1 MILKEYRSKARG
13 LSDLLNYAALVDE
26 GIVLNKDGSFTAGW
40 FYAGP
45 DLDAAGHIEMAT
57 LSSQV
62 NQALATLGDGW
73 MIHVDALRLPSMDYP
88 DTGAF
93 PDPVTSMIDEER
105 RRHYKAEGTHY
116 ESVYVLTITY
126 LSPTDTESRLSQLFV
141 SGSGTK
147 GADVEVSLRTFK
159 AQIDAIQDM
168 LSARLSVVP
177 MTSEDL
183 LTHLHLCITGLNHHV
198 RMPAIP
204 CYLDTLLASQD
215 LIGGFEPKI
224 GDKHLRTINISGF
237 PQESFPG
244 ILDFL
249 NRMPIEYRWSTR
261 FIFLDP
267 ATAERRLKLMR
278 RNWFQKRHGLFQLLW
293 QALNNT
299 EATNFENRDAIDMA
313 EDADEALSE
322 AAGGTVRYGYYTC
335 TLVLMSEGDG
345 IDALAREVRK
355 EFANRG
361 FPARIETINAL
372 EAYLGSLPGHGYQ
385 NVRRSPIHTLNLS
398 DLLPLTSVWPGLEQ
412 NPCSYYPPQSPA
424 LLTAATSGSTP
435 FRFNVHVSD
444 VGHTLIIGPTGSG
457 KSSLVGLIQS
467 QFMRYPDAQ
476 VFTFDKG
483 YSSFPLCAAAGGI
496 HYDIAGE
503 DDSLSF
509 CPLAHIYHPSSRAW
523 AEDWLETMFDLQ
535 GIRVTPKQRSLI
547 NNALR
552 LLANDESRSLT
563 DLKNT
568 LQDESLR
575 SALDHYTLSGALGG
589 LLDSQHDA
597 LRESHYQVFEI
608 EHLLNMGKTS
618 AIPVLLYLFHA
629 IERRL
634 DGRPT
639 LIVLEEAWLMLMHS
653 LFAAKIEEWLRV
665 LRKRNAAVVFVTQ
678 SLGEITRSERGSLIL
693 ESCPTKIFLPNP
705 EAQAEQNAG
714 IYRSI
719 GLNDRQIEL
728 LAYAVPKREYLY
740 TSPLGKRLI
749 DLDLGPVALSFVGA
763 TGKEDLTQIR
773 HLIKSHG
780 SSWPA
785 KWLARRA
792 LCESAEEWQ
801 AFSKQLKG
809 DRKHAA

>member
-1 MILKEYRSKARG
+1 MIIKEYRSKARG
-13 LSDLLNYAALVDE
+13 LSDLLNYAALVDD
-26 GIVLNKDGSFTAGW
+26 GIILNKDGSFMAGW

-73 MIHVDALRLPSMDYP
+73 MLHVDALRLPSLDYP

-93 PDPVTSMIDEER
+93 PDPITRLIDEER
-105 RRHYKAEGTHY
+105 RRHYQAEGMHY
-116 ESVYVLTITY
+116 ESVYVLTVTY
-126 LSPTDTESRLSQLFV
+126 LTPTDTESRLSRLFV
-141 SGSGTK
+141 SGSGGK
-147 GADVEVSLRTFK
+147 GADVEAPLRTFQ
-159 AQIDAIQDM
+159 AQISALQDM
-168 LSARLSVVP
+168 LSARLTVVP
-177 MTSEDL
+177 MNSGDL
-183 LTHLHLCITGLNHHV
+183 ITHLHLCITGCNHRV
-198 RMPAIP
+198 RMPTIP
-204 CYLDTLLASQD
+204 CYLDSLLASQD
-215 LIGGFEPKI
+215 LIGGFEPRI
-224 GDKHLRTINISGF
+224 GDKHLRTINVSGF

-249 NRMPIEYRWSTR
+249 NRLPIEYRWSTR

-299 EATNFENRDAIDMA
+299 EASNFENRDAVDMA
-313 EDADEALSE
+313 DDADEALSE
-322 AAGGTVRYGYYTC
+322 ASGGTVRYGFYTC
-335 TLVLMSEGDG
+335 TLILMSEDGDG

-385 NVRRSPIHTLNLS
+385 NVRRSPIHTLNLA
-398 DLLPLTSVWPGLEQ
+398 DLLPLTSVWPGLEH
-412 NPCSYYPPQSPA
+412 NPCGYYPPQSPA

-435 FRFNVHVSD
+435 FRLNLHVSD

-457 KSSLVGLIQS
+457 KSSLVGLIQA

-483 YSSFPLCAAAGGI
+483 YSSFPLCAAAGGV

-503 DDSLSF
+503 DDQIGF
-509 CPLAHIYHPSSRAW
+509 CPLAHIDQPAVRLW
-523 AEDWLETMFDLQ
+523 AEDWLEAMFDLQ
-535 GIRVTPKQRSLI
+535 GIRITPPQRGLIARSLE
-547 NNALR
+547 
-552 LLANDESRSLT
+552 LLADDDLRSLT
-563 DLKNT
+563 DLQNT
-568 LQDESLR
+568 LQDKALR
-575 SALDHYTLSGALGG
+575 EALGKG
-589 LLDSQHDA
+589 TSNMLLDARHDA
-597 LRESHYQVFEI
+597 LIGSHYSVFEI
-608 EHLLNMGKTS
+608 EALMNLGKTI
-618 AIPVLLYLFHA
+618 AVPVLLYLFHA

-639 LIVLEEAWLMLMHS
+639 LIVLEEAWLLLMHS
-653 LFAAKIEEWLRV
+653 LFAAKVEEWLRV

-705 EAQAEQNAG
+705 EAMAEQNAG

-740 TSPLGKRLI
+740 TSPLGRRLI

-763 TGKEDLTQIR
+763 TGKKDLAQIR
-773 HLIKSHG
+773 HLITSNAG
-780 SSWPA
+780 AWPGQ
-785 KWLARRA
+785 WLARRH
-792 LCESAEEWQ
+792 LLESAAEWQ
-801 AFSKQLKG
+801 ALFNSSRG
-809 DRKHAA
+809 RNRHAA